1 LVGGEG
7 DEKQVRLG
15 ATRDAERHLESA
27 ALRRRQQLH
36 QLQHRNQELMQPREG
51 KLRFGFD
58 PQAAQPPETKAV
70 RSSARIVQQRRFPD
84 PGFTG
89 HEQGRPS
96 LSQTLE
102 HRVDARCLD
111 VAPDQLRS
119 RQVNTPRRHRTSICA

>member
-1 LVGGEG
+1 
-7 DEKQVRLG
+7 
-15 ATRDAERHLESA
+15 
-27 ALRRRQQLH
+27 
-36 QLQHRNQELMQPREG
+36 MQPREG

-58 PQAAQPPETKAV
+58 PQAAQRPETKAV

-119 RQVNTPRRHRTSICA
+119 RQINTPRRHWTSICA